1 MSKLLSVFYN
11 SKKDIIYFALFFF
24 LFIVLFFSIS
34 ACTKDSNCKQCRIQT
49 YDQSGALISSADWV
63 EYCDQQLKDVEG
75 QTSTVGDRTTK
86 MVCK

>member
-1 MSKLLSVFYN
+1 MSKLLTVLN
-11 SKKDIIYFALFFF
+11 KSKKDIAYFVMFVF
-24 LFIVLFFSIS
+24 LFILLFSIGG
-34 ACTKDSNCKQCRIQT
+34 CLKDSSCKQCRIQT
-49 YDQSGALISSADWV
+49 YDQNGALISSADWV